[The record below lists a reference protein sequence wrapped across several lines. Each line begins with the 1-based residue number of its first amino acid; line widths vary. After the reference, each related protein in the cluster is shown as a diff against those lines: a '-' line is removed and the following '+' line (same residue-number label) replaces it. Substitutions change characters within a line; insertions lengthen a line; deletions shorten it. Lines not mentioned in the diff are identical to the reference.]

1 MKAKNICITA
11 GLCAGVASVAIAGD
25 KPQLQKLDNA
35 IEVTPQRIAKVRY
48 ENGTARVVSDWS
60 DYNGG
65 GVSRVADVRV
75 FDCFGDNDSDGF
87 MDDTGGCFT
96 ASTSRWYF
104 GTAYCNMFTTA
115 DHTVDANTDLDAG
128 FARVDFA
135 WQWTCAGFGTETC
148 LVAVFTQDSVPCDP
162 DSFDYS
168 GWLLDFGTLS
178 CNPGGYYYTNVDLS
192 TGTWPIP
199 TGGTGSHILLY
210 AQSATTSGAL
220 VLATCAQTMLWG
232 TQYGGDNEKGTQVTE
247 QFDDDL
253 TVDGSHT
260 TSECYTYSFGLC
272 PDPLGAMVQFWGEA
286 GGGDP
291 CDYAD
296 YNGNGSTNTQD
307 VLAFLN
313 DWNARLPAADCNGDG
328 SVNTQDVLCFLNIWN
343 ACR

>member
-1 MKAKNICITA
+1 MKAKNLCITA

-60 DYNGG
+60 DYKGG
-65 GVSRVADVRV
+65 NVSRVADVRV

-96 ASTSRWYF
+96 TSTSRWFF
-104 GTAYCNMFTTA
+104 GTSYCNMFTTA
-115 DHTVDANTDLDAG
+115 DHTVDANTDLNAG

-253 TVDGSHT
+253 TIDGSHT

-286 GGGDP
+286 DSDP
-291 CDYAD
+291 CDYAN
-296 YNGNGSTNTQD
+296 YNGDSTINTQD
-307 VLAFLN
+307 FLAFLN
-313 DWNARLPAADCNGDG
+313 SWNAREARSNCNGD
-328 SVNTQDVLCFLNIWN
+328 STINTQDFLCFLNIWN